1 MNKEI
6 LVIGGDRRQIFTAQE
21 LLNLGSNVRISGFD
35 DYDTGCVEK
44 VTADKLIE
52 AVLAADVIVLPYPA
66 TRDGK
71 TVACVSGD
79 GVMLSKLT
87 AMLRSHHTV
96 FAGMLSDRWKNA
108 MSEKCAKVY
117 DYSARSDLTMM
128 NAVPTAQGVL
138 KTLFNNIEYTVY
150 SSAVAVT
157 GYGKTAKIIAKYFD
171 ALGADVTV
179 FARDFGAVS
188 EAKCFGY
195 NAFNMNL
202 LKEKAGDFDIFINTV
217 PAMLLNCEVI
227 NAMKPSA
234 VIIDIA
240 SAPFGTD
247 FAAARSAGIMA
258 LQAGSLPGKTAPV
271 SAGRI
276 IARIIS
282 SLLGG
287 ETDE

>member
-6 LVIGGDRRQIFTAQE
+6 LVIGGDRRQIFAAQE
-21 LLNLGSNVRISGFD
+21 LLELGFDVKISGFD

-44 VTADKLIE
+44 VTADKFSE
-52 AVLAADVIVLPYPA
+52 SVAAAGVLVLPYPA

-71 TVACVSGD
+71 TVTSISND
-79 GVMLSKLT
+79 GVMLGKLT
-87 AMLRSHHTV
+87 AMLKNHHTV
-96 FAGMLSDRWKNA
+96 FAGMLSERWKNA
-108 MSEKCAKVY
+108 MAEKCSKVY

-150 SSAVAVT
+150 SSSVAVT

-179 FARDFGAVS
+179 FARSAGAVS
-188 EAKCFGY
+188 EAECFGY
-195 NAFNMNL
+195 NALNTCF

-217 PAMLLNCEVI
+217 PSMLIDSSVI
-227 NAMKPSA
+227 NGMKRSA

-247 FAAARSAGIMA
+247 FAAARAAGIMA

-276 IARIIS
+276 IARIIA